1 MGVSEYATP
10 PDPIRRTSAPLLW
23 ARDVC
28 FAYDGADVVHAVSLE
43 LPRGAVT
50 ALCGANGSG
59 KSTLVE
65 LLAGVKRPRAGA
77 IERGGSLALV
87 VQRPDVPDAL
97 PLTVGDVVRM
107 GTWGTPRLRGSRA
120 RQEAAR
126 AIERVELT
134 GMEDRRLVEL
144 SGGQRQRALL
154 AQGLVRGAD
163 ILILDEPAAGLD
175 AASRDRVRAALAEE
189 AARGAAV
196 LCVTHDDDAIA
207 AADRVIR
214 LDGGM
219 IVRESV
225 PAALA

>member
-1 MGVSEYATP
+1 M
-10 PDPIRRTSAPLLW
+10 
-23 ARDVC
+23 
-28 FAYDGADVVHAVSLE
+28 
-43 LPRGAVT
+43 
-50 ALCGANGSG
+50 
-59 KSTLVE
+59 
-65 LLAGVKRPRAGA
+65 
-77 IERGGSLALV
+77 
-87 VQRPDVPDAL
+87 
-97 PLTVGDVVRM
+97 
-107 GTWGTPRLRGSRA
+107 RGSRA

>member
-28 FAYDGADVVHAVSLE
+28 FAYDGADVVHDVSLE

-107 GTWGTPRLRGSRA
+107 GT
-120 RQEAAR
+120 
-126 AIERVELT
+126 
-134 GMEDRRLVEL
+134 
-144 SGGQRQRALL
+144 
-154 AQGLVRGAD
+154 
-163 ILILDEPAAGLD
+163 
-175 AASRDRVRAALAEE
+175 
-189 AARGAAV
+189 
-196 LCVTHDDDAIA
+196 
-207 AADRVIR
+207 
-214 LDGGM
+214 
-219 IVRESV
+219 
-225 PAALA
+225 